1 MGLEE
6 RGERTQ
12 DGRAAE
18 KGARG
23 QMQPVL
29 LQDVLHS
36 LQHAPAW
43 GITMYFQ
50 IREHYIIN
58 IIHVSIRENFEK
70 LDKWENKKE
79 SPKVHAQ

>member
-1 MGLEE
+1 MGLKEK
-6 RGERTQ
+6 GERTQ

-18 KGARG
+18 KGAWG

-29 LQDVLHS
+29 QDVLRS
-36 LQHAPAW
+36 LHHAPAR

-58 IIHVSIRENFEK
+58 IIHMSIRENLEK
-70 LDKWENKKE
+70 LEKWENKKE